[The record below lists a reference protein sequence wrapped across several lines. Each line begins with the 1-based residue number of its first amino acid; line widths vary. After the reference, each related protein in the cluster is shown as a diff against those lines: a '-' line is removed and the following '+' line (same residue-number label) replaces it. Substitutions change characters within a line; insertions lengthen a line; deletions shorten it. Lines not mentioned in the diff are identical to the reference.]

1 MKIELLPFLVMDK
14 CSSFFLHL
22 CKVFVGTKI
31 FLSSTCLSTMF
42 KLFLGSVD
50 RMTSLNYSLYDIHS
64 LSFFFVSFFCIF
76 YILYVLFLS
85 SLNEHQNVNTRQNV
99 LVSFSVIEGKNHL
112 FVHCLLPCT
121 RQAAVLLVIRICA
134 RLPVCYHP

>member
-31 FLSSTCLSTMF
+31 FLSSTCLSTVF

-64 LSFFFVSFFCIF
+64 LSFFFCK
-76 YILYVLFLS
+76 LFLH
-85 SLNEHQNVNTRQNV
+85 L
-99 LVSFSVIEGKNHL
+99 LYSV
-112 FVHCLLPCT
+112 C
-121 RQAAVLLVIRICA
+121 
-134 RLPVCYHP
+134 PVFKQFK